1 MGAMPRKTYGY
12 RTFEAFN
19 YGFLSVLSLLC
30 ILPLVHIFAV
40 SLSSRSAATGGLVTL
55 WPIDFTTAA
64 YMETLGNAKFAN
76 ALLIGIER
84 TALGTAVSMAVIT
97 LAAYSLSKSSRA
109 FPGRG
114 AYAWYLV
121 FTMLFNGGLVPTYFI
136 VSQTHLTNSI
146 WALVIPGA
154 VNVWNLILMINFFRS
169 IPSEM
174 EEAAVMDGAGHLPI
188 LLRVFLPLSAPVIA
202 TLSLFT
208 MVAHWNSFFDG
219 IIYLTKP
226 DQYPLST
233 FLHTI
238 IVQENFNNTG
248 ISQEKLAN
256 LSNRTVK
263 ASQIFISA
271 IPVLLVYPFLQKY
284 FVKGIMI
291 GSVKE

>member
-1 MGAMPRKTYGY
+1 MPRKNKGY
-12 RTFEAFN
+12 STFEVFN

-30 ILPLVHIFAV
+30 ILPLLHIFAV
-40 SLSSRSAATGGLVTL
+40 SLSSRAAASGGLVTL

-64 YMETLGNAKFAN
+64 YMETFGNDKFAN
-76 ALLIGIER
+76 ALFIGIER
-84 TALGTAVSMAVIT
+84 TVLGTVVSMVVIT
-97 LAAYSLSKSSRA
+97 LAAYSLSKRSRV

-114 AYAWYLV
+114 VYAWYLI
-121 FTMLFNGGLVPTYFI
+121 FTMLFNGGIVPTYLI
-136 VSQTHLTNSI
+136 VSETHLTNSI

-169 IPSEM
+169 IPAEM
-174 EEAAVMDGAGHLPI
+174 EEAAVVDGAGHIQTLV
-188 LLRVFLPLSAPVIA
+188 RVFLPVSAPVIA

-208 MVAHWNSFFDG
+208 MVTHWNSFFDG

-248 ISQEKLAN
+248 ISQEKLAM

-263 ASQIFISA
+263 ASQIFVSA
-271 IPVLLVYPFLQKY
+271 IPILLVYPFLQKY

>member
-1 MGAMPRKTYGY
+1 MPRKNNGY
-12 RTFEAFN
+12 STFEVFN

-30 ILPLVHIFAV
+30 ILPLLHIFAV
-40 SLSSRSAATGGLVTL
+40 SLSSRAAATGGLVTL

-64 YMETLGNAKFAN
+64 YMETFGNDKFSN
-76 ALLIGIER
+76 ALFIGIER
-84 TALGTAVSMAVIT
+84 TVLGTVVSMVVIT
-97 LAAYSLSKSSRA
+97 LAAYSLSKRSRV

-114 AYAWYLV
+114 VYAWYLI
-121 FTMLFNGGLVPTYFI
+121 FTMLFNGGIVPTYLI
-136 VSQTHLTNSI
+136 VSETHLTNSI

-169 IPSEM
+169 IPAEM
-174 EEAAVMDGAGHLPI
+174 EEAAVVDGAGHIQTLV
-188 LLRVFLPLSAPVIA
+188 RVFLPVSAPVIA

-208 MVAHWNSFFDG
+208 MVTHWNSFFDG

-248 ISQEKLAN
+248 ISQEKLAM

-263 ASQIFISA
+263 ASQIFVSA
-271 IPVLLVYPFLQKY
+271 IPILLVYPFLQKY